1 MINGFIRF
9 IKNIGKNRGVEKYIF
24 LIGDLHLDH
33 DNIRRYCRR
42 PFSTVR
48 EMNGVLIR
56 NWNNVV
62 RPYDI
67 VYCLGDVSYGRGS
80 RPLKYWI
87 TKLNGQ
93 IIFIKGSHDKKNR
106 GIKLYDRKILNY
118 REYRFLLIHDPD
130 KKPKTWNSWVIH
142 GHKHNKNIIK
152 YPFINGTQKT
162 INVSVE
168 LINYRPLSIDNL
180 LSLHINS
187 IKRLNILGIE
197 PARW

>member
-1 MINGFIRF
+1 MTNIFIRF
-9 IKNIGKNRGVEKYIF
+9 LRTIGRSPGVGKSTY

-33 DNIRRYCRR
+33 DKIRSYCRR

-62 RPYDI
+62 RPGDI
-67 VYCLGDVSYGRGS
+67 VYCLGDVSFG
-80 RPLKYWI
+80 RPLNYWI
-87 TKLNGQ
+87 RKLNGH
-93 IIFIKGSHDKKNR
+93 IVFIKGSHDRKNR
-106 GIKLYDRKILNY
+106 GVRLYNRRILHY
-118 REYRFLLIHDPD
+118 GKYRFLLLHDPD
-130 KKPKTWNSWVIH
+130 RKPKTWNGWVIH
-142 GHKHNKNIIK
+142 GHKHNKNIRK
-152 YPFINGTQKT
+152 YPFISGARKT

-168 LINYRPLSIDNL
+168 LINYTPLSIDNL
-180 LSLHINS
+180 LSLNIDS